1 MTALL
6 VTSCTCVM
14 TFCGGRLALRL
25 GDSPAFI
32 FAFAGGAL
40 VTSARIEVI
49 PDALEMIT
57 RSGSSMRQHHL
68 MLACS
73 LGFLSFYLLEEFAHS
88 GGLRHGLTPAATAHP
103 GLWGAAH
110 AGLWGAT
117 GISVHSLL
125 DGVAI
130 GEAFQAGAGIG
141 WIVSMAVIVHKFA
154 DGVSTVGILVSTGR
168 SRRVANRMLIVT
180 ALAPLAGL
188 VLQAVVPLPLSLL
201 ALLLGWFSGVFL
213 YLGAAALMPAGRA
226 ASQSRWLPAA
236 TLLGAAL
243 VYL

>member
-25 GDSPAFI
+25 EAYLAFI

-40 VTSARIEVI
+40 VTSALIEVI

-88 GGLRHGLTPAATAHP
+88 RAVTQELTPERTAHP
-103 GLWGAAH
+103 
-110 AGLWGAT
+110 
-117 GISVHSLL
+117 
-125 DGVAI
+125 
-130 GEAFQAGAGIG
+130 
-141 WIVSMAVIVHKFA
+141 
-154 DGVSTVGILVSTGR
+154 
-168 SRRVANRMLIVT
+168 
-180 ALAPLAGL
+180 
-188 VLQAVVPLPLSLL
+188 
-201 ALLLGWFSGVFL
+201 
-213 YLGAAALMPAGRA
+213 
-226 ASQSRWLPAA
+226 
-236 TLLGAAL
+236 
-243 VYL
+243 